1 MSLNKAIEHGK
12 EFRKPYRKSQRFDRT
27 CRPGR
32 SFVNKCP
39 YCESNRFI
47 GDARLREKAE
57 DMIREFVDA
66 TEDSV

>member
-12 EFRKPYRKSQRFDRT
+12 EFREPYRKSKAFDRT

-47 GDARLREKAE
+47 GDMRLREMAD
-57 DMIREFVDA
+57 DMLRGLVDA
-66 TEDSV
+66 EGSV